1 MRKYKSDIGDLKVI
15 IRKSKA
21 IARNRFSKGDKMT
34 EMTAMI
40 SAHDQKKTQKMTTP
54 TLRAMPIL
62 VTSFLRLAQK
72 KIIFLLKIKEVKRGG
87 QLLSLNILLLPLYQK
102 QQAWVPP

>member
-1 MRKYKSDIGDLKVI
+1 MRKYKSDIGDLKLI

-40 SAHDQKKTQKMTTP
+40 SAHEKKHKRLIRDQRVMMIRLLNHNTLVSMKNATIDQKTCDKEN
-54 TLRAMPIL
+54 LR
-62 VTSFLRLAQK
+62 RRNQN
-72 KIIFLLKIKEVKRGG
+72 
-87 QLLSLNILLLPLYQK
+87 LS
-102 QQAWVPP
+102 QA

>member
-1 MRKYKSDIGDLKVI
+1 MRKYKSDVGDLKVI

-40 SAHDQKKTQKMTTP
+40 RKKHKRLIRDQRVMMIRLLNHNTLVSLKNATIDRKTCDKEN
-54 TLRAMPIL
+54 LR
-62 VTSFLRLAQK
+62 RRNQN
-72 KIIFLLKIKEVKRGG
+72 
-87 QLLSLNILLLPLYQK
+87 LS
-102 QQAWVPP
+102 QA

>member
-1 MRKYKSDIGDLKVI
+1 MRKYKSDIGDLKLI

-40 SAHDQKKTQKMTTP
+40 GAHDQKQTQKIDQ
-54 TLRAMPIL
+54 R
-62 VTSFLRLAQK
+62 SKGDDDSSAQPQH
-72 KIIFLLKIKEVKRGG
+72 LGLTEEC
-87 QLLSLNILLLPLYQK
+87 NN
-102 QQAWVPP
+102 

>member
-34 EMTAMI
+34 EMI
-40 SAHDQKKTQKMTTP
+40 SAHDQKKTQKIDQ
-54 TLRAMPIL
+54 R
-62 VTSFLRLAQK
+62 SKGDDDSSAQPQH
-72 KIIFLLKIKEVKRGG
+72 LGLTEEC
-87 QLLSLNILLLPLYQK
+87 NN
-102 QQAWVPP
+102 